1 MVIEGQGLL
10 IGGKL
15 WGKRAVVGEKK
26 AFKLTASKNSY
37 HDYSISVDGHE
48 TSQRYINSTQ
58 GRVVTPWHN

>member
-26 AFKLTASKNSY
+26 AFKLIIIIAYRWMDTKRPNN
-37 HDYSISVDGHE
+37 IL
-48 TSQRYINSTQ
+48 TQ
-58 GRVVTPWHN
+58 PRDEL